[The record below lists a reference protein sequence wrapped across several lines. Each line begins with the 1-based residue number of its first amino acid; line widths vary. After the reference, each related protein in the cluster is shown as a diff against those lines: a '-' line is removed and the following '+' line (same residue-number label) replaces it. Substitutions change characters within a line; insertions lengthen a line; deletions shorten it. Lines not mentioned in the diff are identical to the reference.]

1 MLRVSA
7 APIERLKF
15 FPNLGVTVR
24 NKTNQLV
31 HVGLF
36 LVLLACVV
44 SAIGCGGGG
53 GAQSAGSSSSPS
65 PTPTPVPSSASLSA
79 TPSSLGFGSQVLN
92 TPTTQTTK
100 ITNTGSVAVAIT
112 QDTIAGSGFSVGITT
127 PINLNPA
134 QSVNVP
140 VVFNP
145 AAAGTVNGSLVLMS
159 NGATVLSVPLVGTGL
174 APLAH
179 SVDIAWDASSSAALQ
194 GYNVYRS
201 TVSGG
206 PYTKISPVLATSIL
220 LFTDTT
226 PVSGKQYFYVVTA
239 MGTSGTESAASTQ
252 VAVTIPVP

>member
-1 MLRVSA
+1 
-7 APIERLKF
+7 
-15 FPNLGVTVR
+15 VR
-24 NKTNQLV
+24 NKTNQPV
-31 HVGLF
+31 HVGLV
-36 LVLLACVV
+36 LVLLTCMV

-53 GAQSAGSSSSPS
+53 AQSAGGSSAPS

-79 TPSSLGFGSQVLN
+79 TPSSLGFGTQVLN
-92 TPTTQTTK
+92 SPATQTTK
-100 ITNTGSVAVAIT
+100 ITNTGTVAVAIT
-112 QDTIAGSGFSVGITT
+112 QDTIVGPGFSVGITT

-145 AAAGTVNGSLVLMS
+145 GAAGTVNGSLVLMS
-159 NGATVLSVPLVGTGL
+159 NGTTVLSIPLAGTGL

-206 PYTKISPVLATSIL
+206 PYTKVSPVLGASTL

-226 PVSGKQYFYVVTA
+226 PVSGKQYFYVVTSVD
-239 MGTSGTESAASTQ
+239 TSGTESAASAQ

>member
-1 MLRVSA
+1 MREKANHV
-7 APIERLKF
+7 
-15 FPNLGVTVR
+15 
-24 NKTNQLV
+24 V
-31 HVGLF
+31 HAGLL
-36 LVLLACVV
+36 LVLLVCLV

-53 GAQSAGSSSSPS
+53 AQSAASPSSPT
-65 PTPTPVPSSASLSA
+65 PTPTPVPSSATLSA

-100 ITNTGSVAVAIT
+100 ITNTGSVPVAIT
-112 QDTIAGSGFSVGITT
+112 QDTIAGAGFSVGITT

-145 AAAGTVNGSLVLMS
+145 SAAGTVNGSLVLMS
-159 NGATVLSVPLVGTGL
+159 NGSTVLSVPLAGTGL
-174 APLAH
+174 TPVSH

-206 PYTKISPVLATSIL
+206 PYSKISPVIGSSIL

-239 MGTSGTESAASTQ
+239 MDTSGTESAASTQ

>member
-1 MLRVSA
+1 
-7 APIERLKF
+7 
-15 FPNLGVTVR
+15 VR
-24 NKTNQLV
+24 NKTKSIQA
-31 HVGLF
+31 GLF
-36 LVLLACVV
+36 IFLLTCLV
-44 SAIGCGGGG
+44 SAIGCGGG
-53 GAQSAGSSSSPS
+53 AKSASSTPGTTPSPS
-65 PTPTPVPSSASLSA
+65 PTPVPSSASLSA

-100 ITNTGSVAVAIT
+100 ITNTGSVALAIT

-145 AAAGTVNGSLVLMS
+145 GAAGTVNGSLTLVS
-159 NGATVLSVPLVGTGL
+159 NGTTMLSVPLTGTGL

-179 SVDIAWDASSSAALQ
+179 SVDVAWDASSSATLQ

-206 PYTKISPVLATSIL
+206 PYTKISPTLATSTL

-239 MGTSGTESAASTQ
+239 VDTSGAESSASTQ

>member
-1 MLRVSA
+1 
-7 APIERLKF
+7 
-15 FPNLGVTVR
+15 VR
-24 NKTNQLV
+24 DKTNHAV
-31 HVGLF
+31 SFGLF
-36 LVLLACVV
+36 LVLLIGMV

-53 GAQSAGSSSSPS
+53 AQSAGGPPAPS
-65 PTPTPVPSSASLSA
+65 PTPTPVGSSASLSA

-92 TPTTQTTK
+92 TPTTQITK

-112 QDTIAGSGFSVGITT
+112 QDSVVGSGFSVGITT

-140 VVFNP
+140 VVFDP
-145 AAAGTVNGSLVLMS
+145 SAAGTVNGNLALMS
-159 NGATVLSVPLVGTGL
+159 NGSTVLSVPLAGTGL
-174 APLAH
+174 TPLAH
-179 SVDIAWDASSSAALQ
+179 SVDIAWDASTSATLQ
-194 GYNVYRS
+194 GYNVYRG

-206 PYTKISPVLATSIL
+206 PYSKISPTLTTSTL

-239 MGTSGTESAASTQ
+239 VDTSGAESAASTQ

>member
-1 MLRVSA
+1 M
-7 APIERLKF
+7 
-15 FPNLGVTVR
+15 R
-24 NKTNQLV
+24 NKTNHVV

-36 LVLLACVV
+36 LGLLICMM
-44 SAIGCGGGG
+44 SAIGCAGG
-53 GAQSAGSSSSPS
+53 GAQSASGSPNPSPS
-65 PTPTPVPSSASLSA
+65 PSPSPSAASLSA
-79 TPSSLGFGSQVLN
+79 TPNSVGFGSQVLN
-92 TPTTQTTK
+92 TPTTQTVK
-100 ITNTGSVAVAIT
+100 VTNTGTVAIAIT
-112 QDTIAGSGFSVGITT
+112 QDSIVGPGFSVGITT

-145 AAAGTVNGSLVLMS
+145 PAAGTVNGSLSLMS
-159 NGATVLSVPLVGTGL
+159 NGSTVLSIPLAGTGL

-179 SVDIAWDASSSAALQ
+179 SVDIAWDPSTSATLQ
-194 GYNVYRS
+194 GYNVYRG

-206 PYTKISPVLATSIL
+206 PYTKISPTLATSTL

-239 MGTSGTESAASTQ
+239 VDTSGTESSASSQ

>member
-1 MLRVSA
+1 M
-7 APIERLKF
+7 
-15 FPNLGVTVR
+15 R
-24 NKTNQLV
+24 NKTKSIQA
-31 HVGLF
+31 GLF
-36 LVLLACVV
+36 LFLLTCLV
-44 SAIGCGGGG
+44 SAIGCGGG
-53 GAQSAGSSSSPS
+53 AKSASGTPGPTPSPS
-65 PTPTPVPSSASLSA
+65 PTPVPSSASLSA

-100 ITNTGSVAVAIT
+100 ITNTGSVALAIT

-145 AAAGTVNGSLVLMS
+145 GAAGAVNGSLTLVS
-159 NGATVLSVPLVGTGL
+159 NGTTMLSVPLTGTGL

-179 SVDIAWDASSSAALQ
+179 SVDVAWDASSSATLQ

-206 PYTKISPVLATSIL
+206 PYTKISPILATSTL

-239 MGTSGTESAASTQ
+239 VDTSGAESSASTQ

>member
-1 MLRVSA
+1 ML
-7 APIERLKF
+7 
-15 FPNLGVTVR
+15 
-24 NKTNQLV
+24 NKINHIL

-36 LVLLACVV
+36 LVLLIGMV

-53 GAQSAGSSSSPS
+53 AQSAGGSPTPAPS
-65 PTPTPVPSSASLSA
+65 PTPTPVGSSASLSA

-112 QDTIAGSGFSVGITT
+112 QDSIVGSGFSVGITT

-145 AAAGTVNGSLVLMS
+145 GAAGTVNGSLALMS
-159 NGATVLSVPLVGTGL
+159 NGTTVLSIPLAGTGL
-174 APLAH
+174 APLVH
-179 SVDIAWDASSSAALQ
+179 SVDIAWDASTSATLQ

-206 PYTKISPVLATSIL
+206 PYTKISPTVATSTL

-239 MGTSGTESAASTQ
+239 VDTSGVESAASTQ